1 MRPLGALLHLPAAV
15 LLAASLAACGGEAA
29 DERAEDG
36 AVGTD
41 AGVGEGA
48 GAPVVLRERL
58 VTATDAGE
66 GPGEVAVPVG
76 DDAALAGF
84 TADFTEG
91 FASDVVEAAAAL
103 EVEGDEELA
112 AQVVAIGC
120 DEPTSVAARR
130 TPAGVVLEP
139 GPLPSPGRQCFA
151 PMTTVAVVVLE
162 AGALSAG

>member
-29 DERAEDG
+29 DERADDSER
-36 AVGTD
+36 
-41 AGVGEGA
+41 A

>member
-36 AVGTD
+36 A
-41 AGVGEGA
+41 ASVGEGGP

-76 DDAALAGF
+76 DDAALARF
-84 TADFTEG
+84 TADFTER

-112 AQVVAIGC
+112 AQVVAVGC
-120 DEPTSVAARR
+120 DEPTSVEARR

-151 PMTTVAVVVLE
+151 SMTTVAVVVLE

>member
-15 LLAASLAACGGEAA
+15 LLAASLGACGGEAA
-29 DERAEDG
+29 DERADDS
-36 AVGTD
+36 VGQ
-41 AGVGEGA
+41 GA

-66 GPGEVAVPVG
+66 GPDEVAVPVG

-84 TADFTEG
+84 TADFTER

-112 AQVVAIGC
+112 AQVVSIGC
-120 DEPTSVAARR
+120 DEPTSVEARR

>member
-1 MRPLGALLHLPAAV
+1 MRPLGALLYLPAAV

-29 DERAEDG
+29 DER
-36 AVGTD
+36 TD
-41 AGVGEGA
+41 DSVGEGGA

-66 GPGEVAVPVG
+66 GPDEVAVPVG

-84 TADFTEG
+84 TAGLTER

-112 AQVVAIGC
+112 AQVVSIGC
-120 DEPTSVAARR
+120 DEPTSVEARR

>member
-1 MRPLGALLHLPAAV
+1 MRPLGALLHLHAAV

-29 DERAEDG
+29 DERADDSER
-36 AVGTD
+36 
-41 AGVGEGA
+41 A